1 MQTVLHVWKKHEL
14 GEKTNG
20 PIWAL
25 ASDGDS
31 TYRLAKNL
39 ICMVKELEAFSPLG
53 HLLSNF
59 PGFNCWTSE
68 DGITSTCD
76 PKHIFK

>member
-1 MQTVLHVWKKHEL
+1 VLDVWKKHEL
-14 GEKTNG
+14 GEKANG

-31 TYRLAKNL
+31 TYRLAKHL
-39 ICMVKELEAFSPLG
+39 ICMTKKLQVSSPLAN
-53 HLLSNF
+53 LLSNLL
-59 PGFNCWTSE
+59 GFNCWTSE